1 MLVTIPNDFLPAAD
15 IEDCKKVNFGL
26 FKDRLY
32 GFCIAHEPMD
42 KSIYSD
48 EYAVLLQLLQE
59 ARKNAGLT
67 QEELGKRLGQ
77 TQSFISK
84 CERGERR
91 LDVVEIRVFCQALNV
106 SFRDFIANLD
116 DAIIMRCSKASDGR
130 R

>member
-1 MLVTIPNDFLPAAD
+1 MVL
-15 IEDCKKVNFGL
+15 
-26 FKDRLY
+26 
-32 GFCIAHEPMD
+32 CIAHEPMD

-59 ARKNAGLT
+59 ARKGAGLT
-67 QEELGKRLGQ
+67 QEELGKRLDQ

-91 LDVVEIRVFCQALNV
+91 LDVVEIRAICQALNI
-106 SFRDFIANLD
+106 SFSDFISQLD
-116 DAIIMRCSKASDGR
+116 DAIFMRCSKASDGR